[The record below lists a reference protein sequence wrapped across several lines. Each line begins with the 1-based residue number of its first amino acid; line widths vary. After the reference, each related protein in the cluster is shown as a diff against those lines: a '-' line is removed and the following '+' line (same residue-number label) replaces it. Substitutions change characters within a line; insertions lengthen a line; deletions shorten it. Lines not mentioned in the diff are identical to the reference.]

1 MAPAPQRLT
10 RGHHDVYR
18 FRDMAR
24 HTRSV
29 NASRSAPLMLLL
41 LALSGCGWITDA
53 LGPAPVQ
60 RGNRVDPEKLAQ
72 ITPGVQ
78 TRSDVEALLGSPS
91 ARGTFDED
99 NWYYISA
106 QTRLQ
111 PGRYLQVED
120 RRVVAIAFNRQGVVR
135 VCGNWARPMDGRCRW
150 SPARPLCR
158 AMNGLC
164 CSRCSAI
171 SAGRAWAARPAS
183 ATRRAPAGVTE
194 SALALVI
201 G

>member
-1 MAPAPQRLT
+1 MMSI
-10 RGHHDVYR
+10 G

-29 NASRSAPLMLLL
+29 NASRLAPLMLLL
-41 LALSGCGWITDA
+41 LALSGCGWITDT

-72 ITPGVQ
+72 ITPGIQ
-78 TRSDVEALLGSPS
+78 TRSDVEALLGSPT

-111 PGRYLQVED
+111 PGRFLQVED
-120 RRVVAIAFNRQGVVR
+120 RRVVAISFNRQGVVSGVR
-135 VCGNWARPMDGRCRW
+135 ELGQEDGRPVQMVSRETPVPGNER
-150 SPARPLCR
+150 SLLQSLFGNLGRPS
-158 AMNGLC
+158 MGGTPGIGN
-164 CSRCSAI
+164 
-171 SAGRAWAARPAS
+171 PAS
-183 ATRRAPAGVTE
+183 AGGRY
-194 SALALVI
+194 
-201 G
+201 